1 MNLEFSLHVF
11 LSMYHVCTCACKDC
25 VLDFTV
31 SVIIINVLQVHCVH
45 VVISSC
51 ACTCIVYLKVVP
63 FGNKCPVVLS
73 FDKEIL
79 LAAVWL

>member
-1 MNLEFSLHVF
+1 
-11 LSMYHVCTCACKDC
+11 MYHVCTCACKADC

-31 SVIIINVLQVHCVH
+31 SVIIINVLQVHCV
-45 VVISSC
+45 VISSC
-51 ACTCIVYLKVVP
+51 ARTCIVYLKVVP

-73 FDKEIL
+73 FDKEIP